1 MAPPERIIPLSQP
14 SLGAAEREAVLG
26 VLGGSQL
33 SLGPNLGRFEQQLA
47 AYAGVDHAVAV
58 NSGTSGLHLCV
69 KAAGIGAGDEVVT
82 TPFSFVASANCI
94 LYEQGVPVFV
104 DIDPSTFNLDPRNV
118 EAAIT
123 PRTKAILA
131 VDIFGLPAEMD
142 SIRAIARRYNLWVI
156 EDACEA
162 IGATYRGQRAGGLGD
177 CGVFAFYPNKQ
188 LTTAEGGAVLTNSE
202 RVADL
207 CRSLRNHGR
216 DKTDLAYYRLGYNY
230 RLSELHCA
238 LGVAQLN
245 RLGELLAER
254 TAVAEAYQ
262 QRLKGLPVE
271 SLQRFEGLERSW
283 YAFIVLVEE
292 ALGGHP
298 RDALLQRL
306 RRRGVG
312 CSNYFPA
319 LHLQPFYARAFGY
332 AKGRFPI
339 AESIA
344 ARTVALPFYAGLP
357 LDSVEYVV
365 DCLAEELEELSPS
378 KISL

>member
-26 VLGGSQL
+26 VLDGSQL
-33 SLGPNLGRFEQQLA
+33 SLGPKLETFEQQLA
-47 AYAGVDHAVAV
+47 DYAGVKYAVAV

-82 TPFSFVASANCI
+82 SPFSFVASANCI
-94 LYEQGVPVFV
+94 LYEQGVPVFA
-104 DIDPSTFNLDPRNV
+104 DIDPETFNIDPRNV

-123 PRTKAILA
+123 SRTKAILA
-131 VDIFGLPAEMD
+131 VDIFGLPCEMD
-142 SIRAIARRYNLWVI
+142 SIRAIARRYDLWVI

-162 IGATYRGQRAGGLGD
+162 IGATYRGRPAGGLGD

-188 LTTAEGGAVLTNSE
+188 MTTAEGGAVLTNSA

-238 LGVAQLN
+238 LGIAQLG
-245 RLGELLAER
+245 RIEELLSER
-254 TAVAEAYQ
+254 ARVAETY
-262 QRLKGLPVE
+262 RERINDVPVKLLP
-271 SLQRFEGLERSW
+271 SFEGLQRSW
-283 YAFIVLVEE
+283 YAFVVLVEE
-292 ALGGHP
+292 ALAGGG

-306 RRRGVG
+306 RGRGVG

-319 LHLQPFYARAFGY
+319 IHLQPFYAQTFGY

-344 ARTVALPFYAGLP
+344 GRTVALPFYAGLP
-357 LDSVEYVV
+357 ADSVEYVV
-365 DCLAEELEELSPS
+365 NCLAEELNELSPS